1 MDLVHGI
8 VRLLTESRADQ
19 QNRGVVDKLEKFTE
33 QAIRPNQTPLDPVG
47 ETPLVCLALR
57 DAVEKT
63 RVSQAQLVAKTMRF
77 SRPPVAVLHVRH
89 IVEVQRR
96 KCGPVTGVQ
105 A

>member
-19 QNRGVVDKLEKFTE
+19 QNRGVVDKFEKFPE
-33 QAIRPNQTPLDPVG
+33 QAIRPSQTPLDPVG

-57 DAVEKT
+57 HTVEKT

-77 SRPPVAVLHVRH
+77 SRPPVALLHVRH
-89 IVEVQRR
+89 IVEVQPRTYR
-96 KCGPVTGVQ
+96 P